1 MCIRD
6 STTLTKLITKF
17 VTSEHESVDQSKAT
31 QRKCTV
37 WKTGIIWQNS
47 CGVQAIAKLD
57 DMAIL
62 VEVSCLEG
70 KESDCLHLRSKII
83 EAILQVKQKALGATE
98 MREVQ
103 RNLLHVNTL

>member
-1 MCIRD
+1 MVVSEIFLHLKNTF
-6 STTLTKLITKF
+6 SHVLT
-17 VTSEHESVDQSKAT
+17 
-31 QRKCTV
+31 
-37 WKTGIIWQNS
+37 
-47 CGVQAIAKLD
+47 GVQAIAKLD

-70 KESDCLHLRSKII
+70 KESDYLHLRSKII
-83 EAILQVKQKALGATE
+83 EAILQVKQKALGASE